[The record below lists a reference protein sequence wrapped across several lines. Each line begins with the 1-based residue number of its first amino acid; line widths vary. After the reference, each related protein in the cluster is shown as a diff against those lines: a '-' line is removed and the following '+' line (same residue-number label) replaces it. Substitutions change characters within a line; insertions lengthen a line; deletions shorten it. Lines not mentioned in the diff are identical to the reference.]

1 MLLECKELRFTYPD
15 SRANVLN
22 NLCFTL
28 HDPGFNAVFGPSGA
42 GKTSLAR
49 IIAGSI
55 ADYHGE
61 ITTEGISRILY
72 SCNLERLPGWTTLAQ
87 HLDAVAPPAK
97 KELRQDLTEVFGLR
111 DLMQAKFSQ
120 LSLGQR
126 NRINLL
132 RYLLQDFDLL
142 IMDESLANVD
152 EKLRETIMLH
162 IKQLFPDKMFLC
174 ISHNLLEVAKFCK
187 EIVVLRTET
196 GCRVLHGLDC
206 RQHYVLDKSKLD
218 AVILQVMNACG

>member
-1 MLLECKELRFTYPD
+1 MLLECKKLRFAYQN
-15 SRANVLN
+15 SCANVLN
-22 NLCFTL
+22 NLCFAL
-28 HDPGFNAVFGPSGA
+28 HEPGFNAVFGPSGA

-55 ADYHGE
+55 AASEGE
-61 ITTEGISRILY
+61 IRTEGINRILY
-72 SCNLERLPGWTTLAQ
+72 SCNLERLPGWATLEQ
-87 HLDAVAPPAK
+87 HLDTIVPPGK
-97 KELRQDLTEVFGLR
+97 KELRRELTKVFGLH

-152 EKLRETIMLH
+152 EKLRETIILH
-162 IKQLFPDKMFLC
+162 IKQLFPEKMFLC
-174 ISHNLLEVAKFCK
+174 ISHNLLEVAKFCN
-187 EIVVLRTET
+187 EIVVLLDGA

-206 RQHYVLDKSKLD
+206 RQLYVLNRSRLD
-218 AVILQVMNACG
+218 TVLLEIMNAC

>member
-1 MLLECKELRFTYPD
+1 MLLECKELRFTYPNSHAD
-15 SRANVLN
+15 ILN
-22 NLCFTL
+22 NLCFVL
-28 HDPGFNAVFGPSGA
+28 HEPGFNAIFGPSGA
-42 GKTSLAR
+42 GKTSLAK

-55 ADYHGE
+55 TTFDGK

-72 SCNLERLPGWTTLAQ
+72 SYNLERLPGWTTLAQ
-87 HLDAVAPPAK
+87 HLDAAVPPSK
-97 KELRQDLTEVFGLR
+97 KELRQNLTEVFGLS

-152 EKLRETIMLH
+152 EKLRETIILH
-162 IKQLFPDKMFLC
+162 IKQFFPDKMFLC

-187 EIVVLRTET
+187 EIVVLLNGS
-196 GCRVLHGLDC
+196 GCQVLRGLDC
-206 RQHYVLDKSKLD
+206 RQNDVLNKSKLD
-218 AVILQVMNACG
+218 AVMLEIMNAG

>member
-1 MLLECKELRFTYPD
+1 MFLQCSNLRFTYPN

-22 NLCFTL
+22 KLSFAL
-28 HDPGFNAVFGPSGA
+28 HEPGFNAVFGPSGA

-55 ADYHGE
+55 AASEGE
-61 ITTEGISRILY
+61 IRTEGINQILY
-72 SCNLERLPGWTTLAQ
+72 SCNLERLPGWATLSQ
-87 HLDAVAPPAK
+87 HLDAVALPDK

-142 IMDESLANVD
+142 IMDECLANVD
-152 EKLRETIMLH
+152 EKLREIIIMH

-187 EIVVLRTET
+187 EIVVLRE
-196 GCRVLHGLDC
+196 GNSCRVLHGLDL
-206 RQHYVLDKSKLD
+206 RQLDIVDKNSLD
-218 AVILQVMNACG
+218 AVMLQIMNAC

>member
-1 MLLECKELRFTYPD
+1 MLLECKKLRFTYPD
-15 SRANVLN
+15 SRADVLK
-22 NLCFTL
+22 NLCFVL
-28 HDPGFNAVFGPSGA
+28 HEPGFNAVFGPSGA

-49 IIAGSI
+49 IITGSI
-55 ADYHGE
+55 AASEGE
-61 ITTEGISRILY
+61 ITAEGISRILY
-72 SCNLERLPGWTTLAQ
+72 SCNLERLPGWATLAQ
-87 HLDAVAPPAK
+87 HLDAVAPPDK
-97 KELRQDLTEVFGLR
+97 NELRQYLTEVFGLS

-152 EKLRETIMLH
+152 EKLRETIILH
-162 IKQLFPDKMFLC
+162 IKQCFEDKMFLC

-187 EIVVLRTET
+187 DVVVLLDGS
-196 GCRVLHGLDC
+196 GCRVLRGLDC
-206 RQHYVLDKSKLD
+206 RQNYVLDKNKLD
-218 AVILQVMNACG
+218 AVMLEIMNAG

>member
-15 SRANVLN
+15 SSANVLN
-22 NLCFTL
+22 NLCFAL
-28 HDPGFNAVFGPSGA
+28 HEPGFNAVFGPSGA
-42 GKTSLAR
+42 GKTSLAK

-55 ADYHGE
+55 AASEGE
-61 ITTEGISRILY
+61 ITTEGISSILY
-72 SCNLERLPGWTTLAQ
+72 SCNLERLPGWATLTQ
-87 HLDAVAPPAK
+87 HLDAVAPPGK
-97 KELRQDLTEVFGLR
+97 KELRHDLIEVFGLR
-111 DLMQAKFSQ
+111 NLMQAKFSQ

-152 EKLRETIMLH
+152 EKLRETIILH
-162 IKQLFPDKMFLC
+162 IKQCFSDKMFLC

-187 EIVVLRTET
+187 EIVVLLDGS

-218 AVILQVMNACG
+218 AVMLEIMNAC